1 MRLRPVRQTLPDE
14 IQFEN
19 PLVDS
24 FRSQTVQV
32 SRRHFYSIHNP
43 IFYSYPSIF
52 SFLMDENAV
61 GLESITRF

>member
-32 SRRHFYSIHNP
+32 SRRHFSSTFIHNP
-43 IFYSYPSIF
+43 IFYILSID
-52 SFLMDENAV
+52 FLFIN
-61 GLESITRF
+61 G